1 MNWEKFGSIQ
11 AYTVQDQHFKI
22 QILNVSSIDVWERIG
37 PNLIFNVERKMRNL
51 HKKKDGHILNLT

>member
-22 QILNVSSIDVWERIG
+22 QILNASSIDVWERIG

-51 HKKKDGHILNLT
+51 YKKKDGHILNLT